1 MTGKSRQKLVITNI
15 AQILT
20 GKLEEPLIDGD
31 CVISVD
37 GKITATGYQKDL
49 DTSQATTTVNA
60 NGTWLSPGL
69 IDSHVHPVIGDF
81 TPRQQQLNWID
92 SCLHGGVTTMISAG
106 EVHAPGRP
114 KDIVGLKAMA
124 IASQR
129 WILQP

>member
-1 MTGKSRQKLVITNI
+1 MTESSKQKLVITNI

-37 GKITATGYQKDL
+37 GKIAEIGYQKEL
-49 DTSQATTTVNA
+49 DTSQATTSVNA

-81 TPRQQQLNWID
+81 TPGNNN
-92 SCLHGGVTTMISAG
+92 
-106 EVHAPGRP
+106 
-114 KDIVGLKAMA
+114 
-124 IASQR
+124 
-129 WILQP
+129 